1 MQHKN
6 FFMVPNRIFDLE
18 LKPRD
23 FTVYCCLLR
32 HSDSKDGSCFPSRRV
47 IAKECGMDKKT
58 VDSAI
63 ENLSSLGL
71 VKKIQRY
78 REDGTRTSN
87 LYYVASLLEQGESFF
102 GIVSD
107 FLIKKKTHITKPRN
121 YYNRKERVDNNHAS
135 PVCRPQTAC
144 VPRNAEIRGNTCLKR
159 KTPVWGDLRA
169 RLRRQNTERYTAAFR
184 QFFKVEKQAGESSG
198 T

>member
-1 MQHKN
+1 MPRQLQLSLLRLKDNDHPFRVFRLVHTSARNMLSEQFCSPVCVSVSMYVRVFLFCSRRDYIKIERWNADDCIKIQNQRKRKEDRMQHKN

-47 IAKECGMDKKT
+47 IAKECGMDRKT

-63 ENLSSLGL
+63 ENLSSIGL

-87 LYYVASLLEQGESFF
+87 LYYVANLLE
-102 GIVSD
+102 
-107 FLIKKKTHITKPRN
+107 
-121 YYNRKERVDNNHAS
+121 
-135 PVCRPQTAC
+135 
-144 VPRNAEIRGNTCLKR
+144 
-159 KTPVWGDLRA
+159 
-169 RLRRQNTERYTAAFR
+169 
-184 QFFKVEKQAGESSG
+184 
-198 T
+198 